1 MTPSSPVVFFGN
13 EQLCT
18 GLESEQT
25 PIFDALLSAGYSI
38 AAVVIRPDKPRG
50 RSKTPVASLIK
61 TKAIAHGIPVLQP
74 TKLIDLLPELNSY
87 SGSIG
92 ILASYGR
99 LVPPAIIDWFEPRGI
114 VNIHPSLLPRYR
126 GSSPIE
132 SALLA
137 RDAETGVSLMRLS
150 EGMDEGD
157 LFAQTSIA
165 LPPDITKQA
174 AYELLANAGA
184 NLLMTHLPG
193 IIAGTTTA
201 KPQSKSGV
209 TYTTMLRKQDGI
221 LDLSTDTAAELEA
234 KIRAYAGFPKSRLT
248 INGIDVII
256 TSASIVDHVTTASLV
271 VSCRNNTYLQ
281 INELIAPS
289 GKKMNAEAFI
299 RGYQK

>member
-25 PIFDALLSAGYSI
+25 PLFDSLVDAGYTI
-38 AAVVIRPDKPRG
+38 AAVVVRPDKPRG

-61 TKAIAHGIPVLQP
+61 AKALALGIPVLQP
-74 TKLIDLLPELNSY
+74 TKLIDFLPELNKY

-92 ILASYGR
+92 VLASYGR
-99 LVPPAIIDWFEPRGI
+99 LVPAEIIEWFEPRGI

-132 SALLA
+132 STLVA
-137 RDAETGVSLMRLS
+137 RDTETGVSLMRLS

-157 LFAQTSIA
+157 LFAQKAVA
-165 LPPDITKQA
+165 LPSDITKQA
-174 AYELLANAGA
+174 AYELLAKTGA
-184 NLLMTHLPG
+184 DLLLTHLPD
-193 IIAGTTTA
+193 IMAGTLSA
-201 KPQSKSGV
+201 KPQSKDEV
-209 TYTTMLRKQDGI
+209 TYTTMLRKQDGV
-221 LDLSTDTAAELEA
+221 LDPSTDTAAELEA
-234 KIRAYAGFPKSRLT
+234 KVRAYAGFPKSRLT

-256 TSASIVDHVTTASLV
+256 TSASIVDHATTAGLV
-271 VSCRNNTYLQ
+271 VSCKDNTYLQ

-299 RGYQK
+299 RGYRK